1 MLRFRIW
8 LHGEMNMTGE
18 KTTDPEP
25 VPSTEE
31 FSLEQLADAVYLKS
45 IWKSDVRPLLRQAK
59 FSNSRY
65 AIDPLHY
72 AAYEWNIDAFIE
84 GIVRDLRLH
93 QFTPERGEVI
103 RAAKGTGLTRPVCEL
118 SPRDALVYTAIVKR
132 VEDQLL
138 VSSRKWV
145 GHTRSDKGSS
155 AEATEGPVDSF
166 DWFQFWLRRQGL
178 IADMLDIDGVGF
190 IVESDIS
197 NFFPSIRLEHVRE
210 HLLAHTRLSKELV
223 RLCMQIIDGVLPRSN
238 YLDYS
243 HLGLPQGNNDSSRAI
258 AHSFLGPVDLDFD
271 PEGLTGRYTRYM
283 DDVLFGVRD
292 EAEGERIISR
302 LQRSLESLAL
312 TPNSAKTKIVPV
324 DKFLSDSMVES
335 NAEIERLQSLL
346 ESSGA
351 LNGSTEP
358 DAVRAIDQLAILSDK
373 HRDLDPKPRRWNR
386 VTRRLNTLHR
396 RVGLDSWRPHWSSDL
411 AHDPAGASV
420 YFEYLRSWPLSS
432 ETVDEI
438 LQAARLY
445 SEIYTNIGIL
455 AAETLSSA
463 PTIDSEI
470 LRNEMFASAM
480 REIDRI
486 VKLLP
491 DSPARDRLCSSWF
504 IVAWKFSN
512 KAGLLDLI
520 QLAQKPIFASAKLI
534 RLQAAMLQSTDSTG
548 AFDFEPRLSI
558 ESSLSLEYL
567 RRLRGGDSA
576 AVGVA
581 LNLMAPKLMLAPQ
594 RQMIHPRA
602 LMLIDLTAAGSPQR
616 VQTYAKKALEAIA
629 KNETRLRDHQTE
641 RILKD
646 WH

>member
-1 MLRFRIW
+1 MIS
-8 LHGEMNMTGE
+8 HTAADSGSAAAI
-18 KTTDPEP
+18 DP
-25 VPSTEE
+25 
-31 FSLEQLADAVYLKS
+31 FSLEQLANAEYLKS
-45 IWKSDVRPLLRQAK
+45 VWKSDVRPLLRQAK
-59 FSNSRY
+59 FSSSRY
-65 AIDPLHY
+65 AIDPLLY
-72 AAYEWNIDAFIE
+72 AAYEWNLDAFID

-155 AEATEGPVDSF
+155 TEASDGPVDSF

-178 IADMLDIDGVGF
+178 IADIIGVKGVEF

-258 AHSFLGPVDLDFD
+258 AHSFLGSVDYEFD

-292 EAEGERIISR
+292 EGEGEKVISR
-302 LQRSLESLAL
+302 LQQSLEGLAL

-324 DKFLSDSMVES
+324 NEFLADSMVET
-335 NAEIERLQSLL
+335 NAEIERLESLL
-346 ESSGA
+346 KSSGA
-351 LNGSTEP
+351 FAGSTEP
-358 DAVRAIDQLAILSDK
+358 EAVHATDLLEHLSATHRA
-373 HRDLDPKPRRWNR
+373 LDPKPRRWNR
-386 VTRRLNTLHR
+386 ITRRLNTLHR
-396 RVGLDSWRPHWSSDL
+396 RVGLESWRQHWSTDL
-411 AHDPAGASV
+411 ANDPSGASV

-432 ETVDEI
+432 DTVDEI
-438 LQAARLY
+438 FEIARLY

-463 PTIDSEI
+463 PTQESAV
-470 LRNEMFASAM
+470 LRAQVFSGAM
-480 REIDRI
+480 KEIDR
-486 VKLLP
+486 VAKVLS
-491 DSPARDRLCSSWF
+491 DSTTRDRICSSWF
-504 IVAWKFSN
+504 VVAWKFSN

-520 QLAQKPIFASAKLI
+520 SLAQRPEFASAKLV
-534 RLQAAMLQSTDSTG
+534 RLQAAMLQSAESTG
-548 AFDFEPRLSI
+548 TFNFEPRLSI

-567 RRLRGGDSA
+567 RRLRSGDAA

-581 LNLMAPKLMLAPQ
+581 LNLMAPKQMLAPQ
-594 RQMIHPRA
+594 RHMIHSRA
-602 LMLIDLTAAGSPQR
+602 LMLIDLTAVGSRQK
-616 VQTYAKKALEAIA
+616 VQSYANKALAALE
-629 KNETRLRDHQTE
+629 KNESRLRDHQTE